1 MTMESKTTKKIA
13 LSPAKLAA
21 NRANALKSTGPG
33 APEGQRRSAAN
44 ARVTHGFRT
53 HEPKLS
59 EADLAEI
66 AELQIHLTAQWRL
79 ATPETAV
86 LMDEAAAATWRMDQI
101 LMTIDEALN
110 NPDLNPTP
118 TAALDR
124 YLATADAARPRAR
137 KALQANLHAR
147 TQTERPES
155 SDSHER
161 TQTGKP
167 ETTDLRQRTQTG
179 QSQASDLR
187 QRTQTGKPE
196 TSDLRQRTQT
206 VRQRTQ
212 TGQSEA
218 SDLRQRT
225 QIGQPEASDSHE
237 RTQTAQAEPSDLQAR
252 TQTGQPEASDLRQ
265 RTQTGHPEASDLR
278 QRTQTGQ
285 SQASDLRQRTQ
296 TGQPEASDSHER
308 TQTAQ
313 AEPSD
318 LQARTQLDPSAQ
330 GKLAA
335 LALARPASVEWIIR
349 RGPQA
354 IWKKTVP
361 AENVAIELP
370 LDRLEPGIYKLEA
383 NADGEARS
391 VDLPV
396 KRPQPGPRAATVSF
410 NANLTPAARM
420 EFVGHQWTLRR
431 KLDEA
436 VSCLRDS
443 IAKSPASGAQ
453 VELAQV
459 EALAGRYDE
468 ARDRLHAVLGNQPNN
483 FDALSVMAYTE
494 AKLQDYVVAAELYR
508 RALIQDSPALRLAL
522 ASPQRADRGPHYSQA
537 TPVRVRDPGSVLRAF
552 TEEPAK
558 GRSRPSLFASQ
569 RPCESAIQA
578 PFCGRLLS

>member
-167 ETTDLRQRTQTG
+167 ETSDLRQRTQTG

-187 QRTQTGKPE
+187 QQ
-196 TSDLRQRTQT
+196 
-206 VRQRTQ
+206 
-212 TGQSEA
+212 
-218 SDLRQRT
+218 
-225 QIGQPEASDSHE
+225 
-237 RTQTAQAEPSDLQAR
+237 
-252 TQTGQPEASDLRQ
+252 
-265 RTQTGHPEASDLR
+265 TQTGHPEASDLR
-278 QRTQTGQ
+278 QRTQTGHPE
-285 SQASDLRQRTQ
+285 ASDLRQRTQ

-537 TPVRVRDPGSVLRAF
+537 TPVRVRDPVSVLRAF

>member
-187 QRTQTGKPE
+187 QRTQTG
-196 TSDLRQRTQT
+196 
-206 VRQRTQ
+206 
-212 TGQSEA
+212 QS
-218 SDLRQRT
+218 
-225 QIGQPEASDSHE
+225 
-237 RTQTAQAEPSDLQAR
+237 
-252 TQTGQPEASDLRQ
+252 
-265 RTQTGHPEASDLR
+265 
-278 QRTQTGQ
+278 
-285 SQASDLRQRTQ
+285 
-296 TGQPEASDSHER
+296 
-308 TQTAQ
+308 
-313 AEPSD
+313 
-318 LQARTQLDPSAQ
+318 
-330 GKLAA
+330 
-335 LALARPASVEWIIR
+335 
-349 RGPQA
+349 
-354 IWKKTVP
+354 
-361 AENVAIELP
+361 
-370 LDRLEPGIYKLEA
+370 
-383 NADGEARS
+383 
-391 VDLPV
+391 
-396 KRPQPGPRAATVSF
+396 
-410 NANLTPAARM
+410 
-420 EFVGHQWTLRR
+420 
-431 KLDEA
+431 
-436 VSCLRDS
+436 
-443 IAKSPASGAQ
+443 
-453 VELAQV
+453 
-459 EALAGRYDE
+459 
-468 ARDRLHAVLGNQPNN
+468 
-483 FDALSVMAYTE
+483 
-494 AKLQDYVVAAELYR
+494 
-508 RALIQDSPALRLAL
+508 
-522 ASPQRADRGPHYSQA
+522 
-537 TPVRVRDPGSVLRAF
+537 
-552 TEEPAK
+552 
-558 GRSRPSLFASQ
+558 
-569 RPCESAIQA
+569 
-578 PFCGRLLS
+578 